1 MTTKS
6 TKEDRKMED
15 RLKKRIHEYAS
26 SRLWV
31 LMVAMTLCVPST
43 SFAARPFVTDDSGTV
58 GKGKFQVELGV
69 ETSSWKDREDGVKI
83 EETGTET
90 SGVLTYGVF
99 DSLDIV
105 AGFPYGWSKVKEDD
119 VTVFDA
125 NRLSDIA
132 LEVKWGFFEKEGFGL
147 ALKPGLTLPTG
158 NYKKGFG
165 TGRVSYGITFVAS
178 KELGPFGF
186 HFNAGYTRNENK
198 VDERKDLWAAS
209 LLATYEILEGLNFGG
224 NIGLEDN
231 TVPSVKTAPAFA
243 LVGLNYAINDHIMLD
258 AGYKFGLNK
267 QEVDYAIIAGITFS
281 F

>member
-1 MTTKS
+1 
-6 TKEDRKMED
+6 MED
-15 RLKKRIHEYAS
+15 GLKKRIPECVA

-43 SFAARPFVTDDSGTV
+43 SFAARPFVTDDAGTV

-69 ETSSWKDREDGVKI
+69 ETFSWKDREDGVKI

-90 SGVLTYGVF
+90 SGVFTYGVF
-99 DSLDIV
+99 DNVDIV
-105 AGFPYGWSKVKEDD
+105 AGLPYDWGKVKENS

-125 NRLSDIA
+125 NGLSDIS
-132 LEVKWGFFEKEGFGL
+132 LEAKWRFFEKDGFGL
-147 ALKPGLTLPTG
+147 ALKPGITLPTG
-158 NYKKGFG
+158 DYKKGFG
-165 TGRVSYGITFVAS
+165 TGLGTLGITFIAS

-198 VDERKDLWAAS
+198 VDERKDLWSAS
-209 LLATYEILEGLNFGG
+209 LLATYEILEGLNVGG
-224 NIGLEDN
+224 NIGLESNPD
-231 TVPSVKTAPAFA
+231 PSVKTAPAFA

-267 QEVDYAIIAGITFS
+267 QEVDCAITAGITLTF
-281 F
+281 